1 MVTPLISQAFGGK
14 YYLHK
19 LAEVNIICTNLY
31 CCANAQCYFLPV
43 NVWLS
48 FLCLLHPPSFLSLAI
63 PSLCSPHTYR
73 QGCTTSPL
81 TCLMR
86 SEETKSLP
94 GRLAWALSLAPPQH
108 ISFSLSP
115 TVLLSPNL
123 WCSVEQISGWIS
135 SCNLLIEK
143 FQKNTCQ
150 KCTTWAFC
158 LEKNSVAGTP
168 ILSHASRMSAD
179 DQMDNGQKSE
189 AEPTWTQK
197 SNCIA
202 CCRW

>member
-1 MVTPLISQAFGGK
+1 MDTPLISQAFGGK

-86 SEETKSLP
+86 SEETKALP

-115 TVLLSPNL
+115 MVLLSPE
-123 WCSVEQISGWIS
+123 CSVGKIS
-135 SCNLLIEK
+135 
-143 FQKNTCQ
+143 
-150 KCTTWAFC
+150 
-158 LEKNSVAGTP
+158 TP
-168 ILSHASRMSAD
+168 WV
-179 DQMDNGQKSE
+179 E
-189 AEPTWTQK
+189 FV
-197 SNCIA
+197 
-202 CCRW
+202 